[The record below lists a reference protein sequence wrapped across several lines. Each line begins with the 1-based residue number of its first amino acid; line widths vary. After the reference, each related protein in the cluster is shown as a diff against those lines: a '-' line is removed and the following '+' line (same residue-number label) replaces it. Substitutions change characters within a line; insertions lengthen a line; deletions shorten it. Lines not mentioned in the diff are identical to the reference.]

1 MWAAFDKKLTKDGFA
16 PNHAPVFLH
25 IFYAIEGVTHA
36 SRLFG
41 CVGAPSSLQGFAYS
55 PIPMWCFQVLII
67 LSSSFNTFHSK
78 TRLCLYINI
87 T

>member
-36 SRLFG
+36 SRFG
-41 CVGAPSSLQGFAYS
+41 CVGALRAYSGFAYYS
-55 PIPMWCFQVLII
+55 MIPMQW
-67 LSSSFNTFHSK
+67 
-78 TRLCLYINI
+78 
-87 T
+87 

>member
-36 SRLFG
+36 SRFG
-41 CVGAPSSLQGFAYS
+41 CVGALRAYRVCLLFDDTHAVVMRLV
-55 PIPMWCFQVLII
+55 IDL
-67 LSSSFNTFHSK
+67 HK
-78 TRLCLYINI
+78 TPEDI
-87 T
+87 TAT